1 MLLTHE
7 ITNFAAITATLSESF
22 GLLAGA
28 IGLIGIVGGLVGFFA
43 KGRSDAIIKAQA
55 ELIDVRDKQI
65 SDLRESTAALTSKV
79 EVLTQQSA
87 TLTSLAQGSPQL
99 VTLTKEIK
107 NLPSSI
113 TRIIIKAMKDA
124 QKKNG

>member
-7 ITNFAAITATLSESF
+7 IIGFAAVGNTLSESF

-28 IGLIGIVGGLVGFFA
+28 VGLIGIVGGLVGFFA

-65 SDLRESTAALTSKV
+65 SDLRESNAALNSKV
-79 EVLTQQSA
+79 EILTQQNS

-99 VTLTKEIK
+99 VLLTKEIK
-107 NLPSSI
+107 NLPQSL
-113 TRIIIKAMKDA
+113 TRTIIKAMKDT
-124 QKKNG
+124 KKNA